1 MTTPVHNLIIRTRP
15 FARRRYAAST
25 VVSSSDI
32 GELRVVQL
40 PGFKSLIYRQRLK
53 RLNLPMQ
60 SRAEEGAL

>member
-1 MTTPVHNLIIRTRP
+1 MNVTTPVHNLIIRTRP

-40 PGFKSLIYRQRLK
+40 KLLK
-53 RLNLPMQ
+53 VLYIV
-60 SRAEEGAL
+60 SV